1 MQKEAIKMAKVGGL
15 LKIYMFKEPNQ
26 KYCLYVKVII
36 LYQAMCGIIIT
47 FNVVIDYE
55 TYNNNINSLS
65 FHFYSL
71 SNLSCFLQFKSL
83 ISIFLLQIPN
93 VGKEND

>member
-15 LKIYMFKEPNQ
+15 QKIYMFKEPNQ

-47 FNVVIDYE
+47 FNVVIDYGR
-55 TYNNNINSLS
+55 L
-65 FHFYSL
+65 
-71 SNLSCFLQFKSL
+71 
-83 ISIFLLQIPN
+83 N
-93 VGKEND
+93 V

>member
-15 LKIYMFKEPNQ
+15 QKIYMFKEPNQ

-36 LYQAMCGIIIT
+36 LYQAVCGIITT
-47 FNVVIDYE
+47 FNVVIDYGRLLR
-55 TYNNNINSLS
+55 YINSHS

-71 SNLSCFLQFKSL
+71 NNLSRFLQFKSI
-83 ISIFLLQIPN
+83 ISISLLQIAN
-93 VGKEND
+93 FGKEKD